1 MKTWILGSAYKI
13 CAICLA
19 IGLVAFLPET
29 SEAQTDNSPAVVL
42 SIASFNEQLDD
53 IDFLTNAVSEEIG
66 QMSGLL
72 RLQAG
77 GVLRGLDMDKPSGVM
92 MYFKED
98 ETEPEW
104 VLFAPLKNMEDLL
117 DNLSNFADVEEDDE
131 TVTIVPDN
139 GPELILRKSG
149 KHVFASPN
157 ADRLKNLPANPEE
170 MLEKKGDYN
179 IAMRFFAQRVPKSLR
194 DFVVD
199 TVEQSALAGL
209 DDIDDDVQA
218 ELQRASVEIQMK
230 QMKEL
235 INETDEMMI
244 GIAADKKGK
253 RLTLD
258 LTMKGTEGS
267 QFEKR
272 VAAAKTA
279 GASNFAGFMMPKSA
293 ANGNMCFR
301 LTEDD
306 AKTYTDAVKNVR
318 QSAIDKIDEE
328 ETDKKKAEI
337 AKKLAN
343 TIFDAME
350 ETFKEGKLDAG
361 GVVFIDDAI
370 NGAIG
375 MRIANPKKIET
386 TVKEIVA
393 SAEGT
398 LSDDDIQFNLN
409 SGNHSGVNMH
419 EIIISVDDDEDIH
432 AYVGGQVKVI
442 LGIGEK
448 DVYVAFGKEPIDL
461 LKKAMDA
468 SSTKPATN
476 NVAIDY
482 NMFFEPIMKFAA
494 ATAGDESVEQMA
506 EILAAKGND
515 RIRATFEYGE
525 KDVLMSLEIQ
535 DGLLSLLGVAA
546 QQMGGMMGGG
556 GGGGG
561 ADF

>member
-375 MRIANPKKIET
+375 MRIANPKKI
-386 TVKEIVA
+386 
-393 SAEGT
+393 
-398 LSDDDIQFNLN
+398 
-409 SGNHSGVNMH
+409 
-419 EIIISVDDDEDIH
+419 
-432 AYVGGQVKVI
+432 
-442 LGIGEK
+442 
-448 DVYVAFGKEPIDL
+448 
-461 LKKAMDA
+461 
-468 SSTKPATN
+468 
-476 NVAIDY
+476 
-482 NMFFEPIMKFAA
+482 
-494 ATAGDESVEQMA
+494 
-506 EILAAKGND
+506 
-515 RIRATFEYGE
+515 
-525 KDVLMSLEIQ
+525 
-535 DGLLSLLGVAA
+535 
-546 QQMGGMMGGG
+546 
-556 GGGGG
+556 
-561 ADF
+561 